1 MMFPRASHNLT
12 SLTVIPEL
20 SLHLASFLTPTDSF
34 NLLLTCKGVLSYGSG
49 SDGDKDRHTY
59 SSFMHVSLKQSLL
72 SIIRQRPEF
81 ASIDVASF
89 IEGIRTVA
97 EQNVGGG
104 QVLIAGSLIVQAITN
119 RDNASPNSGFSAED
133 IDIFSTAKTL
143 PIVRQLLVDFGF
155 VLTGVSTTYG
165 ALNDNKIHH
174 VESYSLAPVQ
184 THATTVAEGIRS
196 KYLRRAEKF
205 LMCKTSPYA
214 MNPNFPFSSELHPK
228 HIDVVVSSAAT
239 VNDTI
244 RHFDVEM
251 CKSSYDG
258 AAFSIPN
265 LGQILRSEARL
276 ACPKWAAL
284 VNSYASLF
292 LSHFKNFWRIPLI
305 VPFPAFSPID
315 RRVDYARKCFQI
327 IRDQGNI
334 YFPDRD
340 GIFRPPSEAP
350 ILSAIYVVTLHNMV
364 VKICQRIIKYT
375 RRGFDFPD
383 ITIGAFKRK
392 HKREN
397 TRQDS
402 APADEDVPVSR
413 CRGEARCARTKHR
426 SRCTNLAKRVK
437 LLHRD
442 DVSSPVFRAKMRL
455 LDKDGINTTPLYR
468 L

>member
-1 MMFPRASHNLT
+1 
-12 SLTVIPEL
+12 
-20 SLHLASFLTPTDSF
+20 
-34 NLLLTCKGVLSYGSG
+34 
-49 SDGDKDRHTY
+49 
-59 SSFMHVSLKQSLL
+59 MHVSLKQSLL

-244 RHFDVEM
+244 RHFDIEM